1 MRAVQGPLSEDG
13 PRASN
18 GGRGATLAGE
28 QKPTYKPVR
37 THWVGRHRIVCDPQ
51 VVDQSNVSAILN
63 AALMVHNVNAADI
76 QTLHDYYLG
85 MQSILS
91 RPKDVR
97 PEIDNRVVENRAD
110 EIVAFKVGYLAGDP
124 IKYVSRPSGATHGD
138 LLKDADAQAHGV
150 STLNGVMEDC
160 GKHAVDRDVVQ
171 WAMECGVGYR
181 LTLPTGDRGEP
192 LLIRSLDPRG
202 TLVVYANDARG
213 DRMMSATATYREDGT
228 ISVWTVYTDRLC
240 MALDGQSLD
249 VLSVVP
255 HACGAVP
262 VVEYPANSDRTGC
275 FEKVMP
281 LLDAIN
287 EVESDRVNGVQQF
300 VQSLMVLK
308 NVDLGKTPDE
318 RRAAFDELR
327 DRGAIQI
334 FDADSAK
341 ADIELLTA
349 ELSQN
354 DTQTLVDHLYKTV
367 LRIVGMPSNIGGA
380 ASTSDT
386 GIAVTLRD
394 GWSLTET
401 RAKDYELFFKRSE
414 RQFLKM
420 ACLHL
425 RRTCGVGVEPSD
437 VEISFTRRNYENTQG
452 KAQVYV
458 TLVQN
463 GVPPTLA
470 AEVSGISPDPEAFG
484 DLVRQWSEQQQ
495 LATQANP
502 ADASAAAGTGAGD
515 GAGEGDATPRKKQ
528 TQ

>member
-1 MRAVQGPLSEDG
+1 MGPSSGLSPTTAPAHG
-13 PRASN
+13 TRHRR
-18 GGRGATLAGE
+18 GRGILADE
-28 QKPTYKPVR
+28 RRAYRPVR
-37 THWVGRHRIVCDPQ
+37 THWVGRHRIVCDP
-51 VVDQSNVSAILN
+51 VAVDAANVSLVLG
-63 AALMVHNVNAADI
+63 AALVTHAQNAADI
-76 QTLHDYYLG
+76 QVLHDYYLG
-85 MQSILS
+85 HQSILG

-110 EIVAFKVGYLAGDP
+110 EIVCFKVGYLVGDP
-124 IKYVSRPSGATHGD
+124 VKYVSRPDGATHGD
-138 LLKDADAQAHGV
+138 LLSDADGQAHGV
-150 STLNGVMEDC
+150 SRLNNAMEDC
-160 GKHAVDRDVVQ
+160 GKHAVDRDIVQ

-181 LTLPTGDRGEP
+181 LTLPTGDVAEP
-192 LLIRSLDPRG
+192 LLVRSLDPRG

-213 DRMMSATATYREDGT
+213 DRMMSATATYRDDGS
-228 ISVWTVYTDRLC
+228 IRLWTVYTDRLC
-240 MALDGQSLD
+240 MELDGESLR

-275 FEKVMP
+275 FEKVLP

-308 NVDLGKTPDE
+308 NVDLGATPDE

-341 ADIELLTA
+341 ADIALLTA
-349 ELSQN
+349 ELSQQ

-414 RQFLKM
+414 RQFLRM
-420 ACLHL
+420 ACSHL
-425 RRTCGVGVEPSD
+425 RRTCGIRVEPSD

-484 DLVRQWSEQQQ
+484 DLVRQWSEARQ
-495 LATQANP
+495 AQANP
-502 ADASAAAGTGAGD
+502 ADASAEGDTGGGPAA
-515 GAGEGDATPRKKQ
+515 AGEGDATPRKKQ

>member
-1 MRAVQGPLSEDG
+1 MPDA
-13 PRASN
+13 N
-18 GGRGATLAGE
+18 N
-28 QKPTYKPVR
+28 TYEPVR
-37 THWVGRHRIVCDPQ
+37 TRWVGRHRIVCDP
-51 VVDQSNVSAILN
+51 VEVTPENAPAILG
-63 AALMVHNVNAADI
+63 AALMTHAVNAADV

-85 MQSILS
+85 RQSILR

-110 EIVAFKVGYLAGDP
+110 EIVCFKVGYLVGDP
-124 IKYVSRPSGATHGD
+124 VKYVSRPVGATHGD
-138 LLKDADAQAHGV
+138 LARDAEAQAHGV
-150 STLNGVMEDC
+150 SALNAAMEDC
-160 GKHAVDRDVVQ
+160 GKHACDRDVVQ

-181 LTLPTGDRGEP
+181 LALPTGDPEEP
-192 LLIRSLDPRG
+192 LLVRSLDPRG
-202 TLVVYANDARG
+202 TLVVYSNDARG
-213 DRMMSATATYREDGT
+213 DRLMSATATYRDDG
-228 ISVWTVYTDRLC
+228 SVALWTVYTDRLC
-240 MALDGQSLD
+240 IRIDGDSNE
-249 VLSVVP
+249 VASVEP

-262 VVEYPANSDRTGC
+262 VVEYPANADRTGC
-275 FEKVMP
+275 FEKVLP

-308 NVDLGKTPDE
+308 NVELGATPDE

-334 FDADSAK
+334 FDADSAR

-349 ELSQN
+349 ELSQQ

-401 RAKDYELFFKRSE
+401 RAKDYEVMFKRSE
-414 RQFLKM
+414 RQFLAM
-420 ACLHL
+420 ACAHL
-425 RRTCGVGVEPSD
+425 RRTCGIDVEPRD
-437 VEISFTRRNYENTQG
+437 VEVSFTRRNYENTQG

-484 DLVRQWSEQQQ
+484 DLVRQWSELQYG
-495 LATQANP
+495 AFA
-502 ADASAAAGTGAGD
+502 ADASAVADKGAGD
-515 GAGEGDATPRKKQ
+515 GTGDGDATPRKKQ
-528 TQ
+528 TQNGREEAWPSTGRG